1 MHKWHTR
8 SQSKVNDT
16 VMETRNTPASRWATR
31 IAFLIAGFGIACW
44 APLVP
49 LVKTRLAIDEST
61 LGLLLLC
68 LGIGS
73 LIAMM
78 TTGIL
83 TARLGAKPII
93 LAGGFGISVFLP
105 LLTMAETPHILAL
118 ALFCFGASLGFLDVA
133 MNIHAVDVERDA
145 QKPLMSG
152 FHGLFSVGG
161 FIGSA
166 LMTSLLSMGYDARF
180 SAVGCSIFMVGSVF
194 CAWNG
199 LLKHRA
205 SEQATG
211 PVIVFPRGLVW
222 GLSLVA
228 MAMFL
233 VEGAVLDWGALLI
246 TSTGKVAG
254 TQGGIAYMMFA
265 ITMTIGRLS
274 GDAVVHRL
282 GDKKVLLG
290 GGIIALL
297 GFLVLLLLPY
307 PKLSLGGFFLIGI
320 GASNI
325 VPVLFRRCGTQK
337 DMAPSLAVAAISTF
351 GYAGVL
357 LGPAAIGFIAKHVDL
372 SFSFW
377 LLAGLVFLV
386 TISAHRITRS

>member
-1 MHKWHTR
+1 
-8 SQSKVNDT
+8 
-16 VMETRNTPASRWATR
+16 METRNTPASRWATR
-31 IAFLIAGFGIACW
+31 ISFLVAGFGIACW

-49 LVKTRLAIDEST
+49 LVKIRLAVDESS
-61 LGLLLLC
+61 LGLLLLS

-78 TTGIL
+78 TTGVL
-83 TARLGAKPII
+83 TARLGVKPII
-93 LAGGFGISVFLP
+93 LAGGFGISIFLP
-105 LLTMAETPHILAL
+105 LLTITSTPYLLAL

-133 MNIHAVDVERDA
+133 MNIHAVDVERDSL
-145 QKPLMSG
+145 KPLMSG

-166 LMTSLLSMGYDARF
+166 LMTSLLSIGCDATF
-180 SAVGCSIFMVGSVF
+180 SACGCSIFMLGSLV

-199 LLKHRA
+199 FLKHGA
-205 SEQATG
+205 SEQTTG
-211 PVIVFPRGLVW
+211 PVIVIPKGLVW
-222 GLSLVA
+222 GLSLIA

-274 GDAVVHRL
+274 GDAVVRRL
-282 GDKKVLLG
+282 GDNKVLIAG
-290 GGIIALL
+290 GAIALF

-307 PKLSLGGFFLIGI
+307 PRLSLGGFFLIGI

-357 LGPAAIGFIAKHVDL
+357 LGPAVIGFIAKQFDL

-377 LLAGLVFLV
+377 LLTGLVFLV
-386 TISAHRITRS
+386 TISAHRITR

>member
-1 MHKWHTR
+1 M
-8 SQSKVNDT
+8 DT
-16 VMETRNTPASRWATR
+16 KNTPASRWATR
-31 IAFLIAGFGIACW
+31 IAFLVAGFGIACW

-49 LVKTRLAIDEST
+49 LVKAKLAVDERT

-73 LIAMM
+73 LLAMM
-78 TTGIL
+78 TTGKL
-83 TARLGAKPII
+83 TARFGVKPIL
-93 LAGGFGISVFLP
+93 LAGSIGLALLLP
-105 LLTMAETPHILAL
+105 LLMLAQTPQILASL
-118 ALFCFGASLGFLDVA
+118 LFCFGASLGFLDVA
-133 MNIHAVDVERDA
+133 MNIHAVDVEQDSG
-145 QKPLMSG
+145 KPLMSG
-152 FHGLFSVGG
+152 FHGLYSVGG
-161 FIGSA
+161 FIGA
-166 LMTSLLSMGYDARF
+166 GLMTALLSLGCHPTI
-180 SAVGCSIFMVGSVF
+180 SAAGCAIFMLGSIA

-199 LLKHRA
+199 FLPHHDQNTT
-205 SEQATG
+205 S
-211 PVIVFPRGLVW
+211 PVIVLPRGMVW
-222 GLSLVA
+222 GLSLIA

-254 TQGGIAYMMFA
+254 EQGGIAYMMFA

-274 GDAVVHRL
+274 GDAVVRRL
-282 GDKKVLLG
+282 GDQKVLIG
-290 GGIIALL
+290 GGVIALS

-357 LGPAAIGFIAKHVDL
+357 LGPAMIGFIAKQFDL

-377 LLAGLVFLV
+377 LLTGLVFLV
-386 TISAHRITRS
+386 TISARRMTR